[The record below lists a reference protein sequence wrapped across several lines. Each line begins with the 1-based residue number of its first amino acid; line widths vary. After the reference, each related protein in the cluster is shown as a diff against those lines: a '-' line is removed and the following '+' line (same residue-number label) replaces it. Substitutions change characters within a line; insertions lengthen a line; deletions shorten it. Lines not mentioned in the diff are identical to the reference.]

1 MFLTKREDALYD
13 RRVLDVNRLRVFRA
27 VVAEGS
33 VNGAATTLGYTP
45 SAVSQQLAALQ
56 RETGLTLFE
65 RRGRGVVPTAAAL
78 TLAEEAEHVLA
89 RLAELESVAG
99 DLRSG
104 RLGRLSIGYFASAG
118 AAWIPPV
125 VARLA
130 REFPT
135 LRLDLRL
142 TELVDDPGYSPDLEV
157 FVAHPQVSHE
167 RVGYSARM
175 LLDEP
180 YVVALADSHP
190 LASRETVPLA
200 ELAAEQWV
208 DNDVSRGPCRQ
219 VLLDA
224 CASVGI
230 TPSFAIEAQD
240 YPTALAFVA
249 EGIGVTVLPRLGA
262 ARLPEGVRTV
272 PIVDPEP
279 RRRIKLRVKD
289 AVASHPA
296 LVRATELL
304 LERVSASERARR
316 AG

>member
-1 MFLTKREDALYD
+1 MFLTNHVDPLYD
-13 RRVLDVNRLRVFRA
+13 RRMLDVHRLRVFRA

-33 VNGAATTLGYTP
+33 VNGAAATLGYTP

-78 TLAEEAEHVLA
+78 TLAEEAGNVLA
-89 RLAELESVAG
+89 RLAELETVAG

-104 RLGRLSIGYFASAG
+104 RLGRLTIAYFASAG

-130 REFPT
+130 REFPS

-142 TELVDDPGYSPDLEV
+142 TDLVDEPGFSPDLEI
-157 FVAHPQVSHE
+157 FVAHPQESPE
-167 RVGYSARM
+167 RPGYSTRV

-190 LASRETVPLA
+190 LASRTSVPLE

-208 DNDVSRGPCRQ
+208 DNDVARGPCRQ

-224 CASVGI
+224 CASAGL
-230 TPSFAIEAQD
+230 TPTFAIEAQD

-249 EGIGVTVLPRLGA
+249 EGIGITLLPRLGA
-262 ARLPEGVRTV
+262 LRAPESVRTV
-272 PIVDPEP
+272 PVTDPEP
-279 RRRIKLRVKD
+279 RRRIMLRVKD
-289 AVASHPA
+289 SVRAHPAVA
-296 LVRATELL
+296 RATELL
-304 LERVSASERARR
+304 LERVTGSGRVPQ

>member
-1 MFLTKREDALYD
+1 VKNRCTIDS
-13 RRVLDVNRLRVFRA
+13 VLDVNRLRVFRA

-33 VNGAATTLGYTP
+33 VNGAAATLGYTP

-78 TLAEEAEHVLA
+78 TLAAEAEHVLA

-104 RLGRLSIGYFASAG
+104 RLGRLTIGYFASAG

-130 REFPT
+130 HEFPS

-142 TELVDDPGYSPDLEV
+142 TELVDDPGFSPDLEV
-157 FVAHPQVSHE
+157 FVAHPQVSPD
-167 RVGYSARM
+167 RPGYSTRL

-180 YVVALADSHP
+180 YVVALAGSHP
-190 LASRETVPLA
+190 LASRDAVPLA
-200 ELAAEQWV
+200 ELAAEHWV

-224 CASVGI
+224 CAAVGI

-262 ARLPEGVRTV
+262 ARLPDGVTV
-272 PIVDPEP
+272 VPVVDPEP
-279 RRRIKLRVKD
+279 RRRIMLRVKD
-289 AVASHPA
+289 AVRAHPA
-296 LVRATELL
+296 VTRATDLL
-304 LERVSASERARR
+304 LERVRR
-316 AG
+316 SREAA